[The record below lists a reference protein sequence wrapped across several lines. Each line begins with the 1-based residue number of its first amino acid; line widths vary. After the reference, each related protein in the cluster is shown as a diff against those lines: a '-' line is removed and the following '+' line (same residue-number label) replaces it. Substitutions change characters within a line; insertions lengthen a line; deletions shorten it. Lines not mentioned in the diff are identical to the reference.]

1 MGVGFEVDFIAAEE
15 SFLEA
20 LAYNSSKRKSVTS
33 VVV

>member
-1 MGVGFEVDFIAAEE
+1 MGVGFEVDLIAAEE

-20 LAYNSSKRKSVTS
+20 SAYNSSKGTSVTS

>member
-1 MGVGFEVDFIAAEE
+1 MGVGFEVDLIAAEE

-20 LAYNSSKRKSVTS
+20 SAYNSSKRTSVTS